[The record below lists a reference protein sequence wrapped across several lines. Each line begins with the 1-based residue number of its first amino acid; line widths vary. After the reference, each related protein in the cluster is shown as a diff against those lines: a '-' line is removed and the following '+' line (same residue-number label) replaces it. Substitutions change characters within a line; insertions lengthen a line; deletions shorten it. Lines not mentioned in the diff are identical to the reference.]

1 MSENTKDKGQGGS
14 ASQQG
19 MVIHNRVDDAKGLGK
34 RDAKT
39 GRYIPIGGG
48 SRMRLPVFD
57 DPRVPRYPGFVGVN
71 PSQSENVYTMPVL
84 FSVLGGKEETKQG
97 RLSKLTSAVV
107 ERRVEEQD
115 EEGKDDLAI

>member
-1 MSENTKDKGQGGS
+1 MSENDKDKGYS
-14 ASQQG
+14 RAVSQQG
-19 MVIHNRVDDAKGLGK
+19 LVIHERVADSKGLGK

-57 DPRVPRYPGFVGVN
+57 DPHVPRYPGFVGVN
-71 PSQSENVYTMPVL
+71 PSQSERIYTMPVL
-84 FSVLGGKEETKQG
+84 YSELGGKEETREG

-115 EEGKDDLAI
+115 DDELAL